1 MSKSPLKKY
10 FEKSA
15 LKSHKPGHN
24 PSWLNNP
31 DNFEDNKRSDE
42 EDDHRYNTMQ
52 LLEEAKKHPGYYR
65 KNPNFVEP
73 PKDHTD
79 DPSYDEDA
87 YREND

>member
-1 MSKSPLKKY
+1 MSNSPLKKY

-31 DNFEDNKRSDE
+31 DNFEDDTEEVVKERQAAEQMDLANEKFNRNIRDKKPIGPVTTNEDE
-42 EDDHRYNTMQ
+42 LPAD
-52 LLEEAKKHPGYYR
+52 
-65 KNPNFVEP
+65 
-73 PKDHTD
+73 
-79 DPSYDEDA
+79 YDENA